1 MATELKFRGGTTA
14 QHATFTG
21 ADREV
26 TVDTDKYTLIVHD
39 GATAGGKAV
48 VVPDQPHTFTVS
60 QRGTVTTDNDG
71 NFDMDVTNNFSCT
84 PTANFTLTFTN
95 HTAGQAG
102 FILLANPSA
111 YTVSLDTNT
120 KGDAN
125 LATTLSTAGTYLISY
140 FSDGTNAYLTTSGA
154 FV

>member
-48 VVPDQPHTFTVS
+48 VVPDQAHTFSVS

-71 NFDMDVTNNFSCT
+71 SFDMDVTNNFSCT

-102 FILLANPSA
+102 FILLDNSSA
-111 YTVSLDTNT
+111 YTVSLAATT